1 MEQANEALASA
12 AADLE
17 RARQKREL
25 VNCEKFRAETMR
37 RRANR
42 LQVSREK
49 NGGRSA
55 PLKCTRRLPMTS
67 RERVCRLGSLHLP
80 RPAMFS

>member
-1 MEQANEALASA
+1 MNVEQANEALASA

-49 NGGRSA
+49 MGGARPLSSA
-55 PLKCTRRLPMTS
+55 PADSP
-67 RERVCRLGSLHLP
+67 
-80 RPAMFS
+80 